1 MSGCNERLVRLGAP
15 SETSMGRESGQRS
28 KARAGVEQPYR
39 PASQLVKNFIRFI
52 PISSRPIQC
61 LYTFIILPK
70 ASINIAHVD
79 S

>member
-1 MSGCNERLVRLGAP
+1 
-15 SETSMGRESGQRS
+15 MGRRESGQRS
-28 KARAGVEQPYR
+28 KARAGRGGAALQTSLTIGQE
-39 PASQLVKNFIRFI
+39 FIRFI
-52 PISSRPIQC
+52 PISSRPVQY